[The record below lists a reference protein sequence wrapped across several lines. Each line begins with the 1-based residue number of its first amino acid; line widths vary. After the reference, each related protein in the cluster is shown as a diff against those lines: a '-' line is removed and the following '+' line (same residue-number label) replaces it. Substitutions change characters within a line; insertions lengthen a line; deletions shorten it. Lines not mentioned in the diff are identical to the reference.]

1 MFKTKAKK
9 IPTIFSSSSEETP
22 VGPIT
27 SKKGTVSS
35 SSSEVVINTPKKNK
49 PKIIILSSSSEETRV
64 KTPRNRKVS
73 PSSSTE
79 VIIKT
84 QRKLSSSS
92 SSSEVIIIKTP
103 RSKNKHLDT
112 SLSSSSEHKNR
123 SKSRTRS
130 SSEEEIKSFTLEG
143 DQPRHLKAI
152 LDILGQFKFCLDTS
166 PLGSG
171 KTFTA
176 MGVARDLKLPH
187 IIYITNASLL
197 PKPQRIF
204 KEHGFNTDLFITFE
218 TLRSSITKTSV
229 LGKFRK
235 LNHNLLKRQDTSH
248 DEKKNITTYEVT
260 KKFKEYVQE
269 GCLLILD
276 EVQALKNVSKQ
287 LLACIELEKYI
298 IESDSKSVVLE
309 LSGSPGSKEP
319 HFFNM
324 LRRFQIIKET
334 LLYENKRGIFTPLG
348 AEELRRFCLKLD
360 KETTNNIMGEGFNV
374 ANVESKCFKLYIDII
389 QFYISDSM
397 PQPPPKP
404 GVELI
409 IKNGFYQMHRKEIPL
424 IEAEIKKFAKVL
436 GFNHKT
442 QRIDR
447 PIRNIFSGEITTCLV
462 RIEICKTNLFIRLAK
477 QVLDSNP
484 NAKVCLALNYK
495 ETMKRVRD
503 SLKDY
508 GVVTVWG
515 GDPDTKKSV
524 DVETRQ
530 KYIDRFN
537 EPNNKIRVLIG
548 TLSIIS
554 QGIDLDD
561 KNGNYP
567 RTAFESSSFLFM
579 HCHQFTRRFLRGSY
593 TKSSSNVRFVYANCA
608 EKEESILNAL
618 YKQGNVC
625 KLTLAKQVEG
635 GVKFPGEYEN
645 EEEEKFHVNRGE
657 YNIAGLLSNASNIAA
672 DELD

>member
-1 MFKTKAKK
+1 MSKSRVKK
-9 IPTIFSSSSEETP
+9 SPLIVSPLSEEYPIGPRSKDRVLTSPSSE
-22 VGPIT
+22 I
-27 SKKGTVSS
+27 
-35 SSSEVVINTPKKNK
+35 VVI
-49 PKIIILSSSSEETRV
+49 
-64 KTPRNRKVS
+64 KTPRRKSKPVS
-73 PSSSTE
+73 PSSSSSVSEE
-79 VIIKT
+79 V
-84 QRKLSSSS
+84 
-92 SSSEVIIIKTP
+92 KTP
-103 RSKNKHLDT
+103 KPSSKSPIKNK
-112 SLSSSSEHKNR
+112 
-123 SKSRTRS
+123 SKTRARDE
-130 SSEEEIKSFTLEG
+130 SSEEEIKTFTLSD
-143 DQPRHLKAI
+143 DQPRHLKAMLQI
-152 LDILGQFKFCLDTS
+152 LARFKFCLDTS

-176 MGVARDLKLPH
+176 MGVARDLQLPH

-197 PKPQRIF
+197 LKPARIF
-204 KEHGFNTDLFITFE
+204 KQYGFNNDLFLTFE
-218 TLRSSITKTSV
+218 TLRSNINKTSV

-235 LNHNLLKRQDTSH
+235 LNHDLLKRQDTSH
-248 DEKKNITTYEVT
+248 DEKKNITSYEVT
-260 KKFKEYVQE
+260 KKFKQYVEE

-298 IESDSKSVVLE
+298 IESNSKSVVLE

-334 LLYENKRGIFTPLG
+334 LLYQNKRGIFTPLG
-348 AEELRRFCLKLD
+348 AEELRRFCLKLEP
-360 KETTNNIMGEGFNV
+360 ETTHRIVDDGFTPMNI
-374 ANVESKCFKLYIDII
+374 ESRCFKLYTDVI

-404 GVELI
+404 GVELV
-409 IKNGFYQMHRKEIPL
+409 IKNGFYQMYRKEIPL
-424 IEAEIKKFAKVL
+424 IEREIKKFAKVL

-442 QRIDR
+442 QRIDK

-484 NAKVCLALNYK
+484 KAKVCLALNYK
-495 ETMKRVRD
+495 QTMKRVSK
-503 SLKDY
+503 SLEDY
-508 GVVTVWG
+508 GVVIVWG
-515 GDPDTKKSV
+515 GDPDTKKAV
-524 DVETRQ
+524 NVETRQ
-530 KYIDRFN
+530 KYIDQFN
-537 EPNNKIRVLIG
+537 KPNTKVRVLIG

-561 KNGNYP
+561 RDGAYP

-593 TKSSSNVRFVYANCA
+593 TESSSDVRFVYANCA

-618 YKQGNVC
+618 YRQGNIC
-625 KLTLAKQVEG
+625 KLTLTKQVEG
-635 GVKFPGEYEN
+635 GVKFPGEYGN
-645 EEEEKFHVNRGE
+645 EEEEKFDVSKGK
-657 YNIAGLLSNASNIAA
+657 YNIEELLSEASEISP